1 MNPLPNATQAN
12 AAPRL
17 LVADDDA
24 LGRDVLARRLEK
36 EGFAVVTVENGRKAM
51 ERLEHERFD
60 LLLLD
65 IIMPEMNGTQLL
77 EQLKSSEQWRE
88 LPVIMI
94 AALDDLDSVAHCI
107 ALGADDYLPKPF
119 NPVLLCA
126 RIRSCLEKKQLREKE
141 RAAHCALQES
151 QARLAAELAEAA
163 AYVCALLPPP
173 MTGDIQTEWRF
184 IPSTSL
190 GGDSFGYHWLDE
202 NHLAMYLLDVC
213 GHGVGAAL
221 LSISVMN
228 VLRSQTLAAT
238 DFKKPAA
245 VLSRL
250 NEVFQMDRQN
260 DMYFTIWYGVFNKAR
275 REIVHACGG
284 HPPAILLTGD
294 NRESATVVELKAPG
308 TVIGMWR
315 DVCYQQLTQPVGPFA
330 HLYLFSD
337 GVYEITRPDGTM
349 WDITDF
355 ITLLTRPPSDGQ
367 SEIETVLKHARAM
380 QASDV
385 FEDDFSI
392 VKFTLGGSR
401 HHTKQP

>member
-1 MNPLPNATQAN
+1 MPVS

-24 LGRDVLARRLEK
+24 LGRDVLARRLER
-36 EGFAVVTVENGRKAM
+36 EGFVVVTVENGREAM
-51 ERLEHERFD
+51 EQLEREQFD

-65 IIMPEMNGTQLL
+65 IVMPEVNGTQLL
-77 EQLKSSEQWRE
+77 ERLKSSEQWRE

-94 AALDDLDSVAHCI
+94 ATLDDLDSVARCI
-107 ALGADDYLPKPF
+107 SLGADDYLPKPF

-141 RAAHCALQES
+141 RAAHCALKES
-151 QARLAAELAEAA
+151 QELLAAELAEAA

-173 MTGDIQTEWRF
+173 LMGDIQTEWRF

-190 GGDSFGYHWLDE
+190 GGDSFGYHWLGE

-228 VLRSQTLAAT
+228 VLRSQTLAST

-245 VLSRL
+245 VLSKL

-260 DMYFTIWYGVFNKAR
+260 EMYFTIWYGVFDKTR
-275 REIVHACGG
+275 REIVYACGG
-284 HPPAILLTGD
+284 HPPAVLLTGD
-294 NRESATVVELKAPG
+294 NRESATTVELKAPG
-308 TVIGMWR
+308 TVIGMWP
-315 DVCYQQLTQPVGPFA
+315 DVFYQQVTQPVGPFA
-330 HLYLFSD
+330 ILYLFSD

-349 WDITDF
+349 WDIADL
-355 ITLLTRPPSDGQ
+355 IEMLTNPPSNGG
-367 SEIETVLKHARAM
+367 SEIEAVLKHVRAM
-380 QASDV
+380 HASDV
-385 FEDDFSI
+385 LDDDFSI
-392 VKFTLGGSR
+392 VKFTLGGNGSSP
-401 HHTKQP
+401 KQA